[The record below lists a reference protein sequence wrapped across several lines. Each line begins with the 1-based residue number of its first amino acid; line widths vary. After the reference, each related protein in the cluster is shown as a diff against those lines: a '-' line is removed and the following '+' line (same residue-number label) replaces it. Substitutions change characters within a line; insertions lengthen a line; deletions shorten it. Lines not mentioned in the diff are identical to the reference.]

1 LSRGLAVCYLFL
13 STYTLGGAV
22 VEGFVYY
29 PAWKVV
35 GGAEFPGF
43 HRSLSERLIP
53 AFVLPFFLSV
63 LANGLLAWRRPPE
76 LSRRLVWGA
85 LGLNLVIVAVTAVLA
100 IPIQNQ
106 LAEAQ
111 SLEAIDRL
119 IAYDRPL
126 RLAPGLIVGAL
137 NAVMMF
143 RLTAGRHCDPAK
155 GEQVRD

>member
-1 LSRGLAVCYLFL
+1 M
-13 STYTLGGAV
+13 
-22 VEGFVYY
+22 
-29 PAWKVV
+29 
-35 GGAEFPGF
+35 
-43 HRSLSERLIP
+43 
-53 AFVLPFFLSV
+53 
-63 LANGLLAWRRPPE
+63 
-76 LSRRLVWGA
+76 WGA

-143 RLTAGRHCDPAK
+143 RLTARSDAGRVDPR
-155 GEQVRD
+155 ETRH